1 MVIVNHL
8 QVESLTDRLS
18 KRFSSTMASFTALLV
33 LLAFASPSLGQDPSC
48 STVKIAYR
56 SKRLTEE
63 DVPSLAVNGSDLR
76 VCPKNSGKQCCSQ
89 RMEDR
94 FTVWS
99 KSDFSEAVPSK
110 IEKLK
115 DVFDEQAKIF
125 DEYFE
130 GVIKKSQQNLDR
142 MFKKIYVNYY
152 LENSKL
158 FMDLFDD
165 LRDYYAGKTS
175 DDVNSIVDNFFSN
188 LMIRMYKIM
197 NKDSPLSDS
206 YLACVSKEMDN
217 LEPFGDIPAK
227 LKQQVRKVLIYAKS
241 FSQALFAGRDVVH
254 SLRIAAV
261 SSKECEYNLVKLKY
275 CSWCKAMTTIKPCH
289 KFCTDVYRGCVA
301 DLAKV
306 NTEWAKYMR
315 ALKEL
320 LEKQNGPTNI
330 HDVVMRLNLE
340 ISFAIMNFQSQDKL
354 KEVKQKALEATECG
368 SPGLTKRST
377 EDFFLEENNRERRES
392 ESPQRVDSSYLKT
405 LSSDFTKKMR
415 IADNFW
421 SSLPENICND
431 ISVTDRGTDC
441 WNGIGKGSYT
451 SPDDRGEGDD
461 VPNPTI
467 RKANKILE
475 ELVDQLYAAIN
486 GDDVSP
492 SSGGKDDDE
501 EGSSSGSGSAS
512 GEGST
517 DEVTTPDPTTTEPGG
532 NGIKDD
538 NDKGVAMAGG
548 VDEEVVRVVH
558 SSAQRQL
565 LEWWSL
571 SLTVCLLCI
580 PLIA

>member
-1 MVIVNHL
+1 
-8 QVESLTDRLS
+8 
-18 KRFSSTMASFTALLV
+18 MASFSALLV

-99 KSDFSEAVPSK
+99 KSDFGEAVPSK

-130 GVIKKSQQNLDR
+130 GLIKKSQQNLDT

-158 FMDLFDD
+158 FMDFFDD

-206 YLACVSKEMDN
+206 YLACVSKQMDN
-217 LEPFGDIPAK
+217 LKPFGDIPAK
-227 LKQQVRKVLIYAKS
+227 LKPQMRKVLIYAKS

-306 NTEWAKYMR
+306 NTEWSKYMK

-340 ISFAIMNFQSQDKL
+340 ISFAIMDFQSQDKL
-354 KEVKQKALEATECG
+354 KEVKQKASEATECG

-405 LSSDFTKKMR
+405 LSSDFYKKMR

-421 SSLPENICND
+421 SSLPKKICDD
-431 ISVTDRGTDC
+431 ISVTDKSTDC
-441 WNGIGKGSYT
+441 WNGIGKGRYSYT
-451 SPDDRGEGDD
+451 SPDDRGDGDD

-467 RKANKILE
+467 RKANRKLE
-475 ELVDQLYAAIN
+475 GLVDQLYAAIN
-486 GDDVSP
+486 GDDVTP
-492 SSGGKDDDE
+492 SGSGTGPW
-501 EGSSSGSGSAS
+501 EGSGSGSGSAS
-512 GEGST
+512 GEGSSY
-517 DEVTTPDPTTTEPGG
+517 EVTTPDPTTAEPG
-532 NGIKDD
+532 NEIPDK
-538 NDKGVAMAGG
+538 NDKEVVEAGG
-548 VDEEVVRVVH
+548 VEEELSRVEH

-565 LEWWSL
+565 FEWWSL